1 MKKIKIIII
10 AAGFIAAAILYSF
23 SGKDSEAVLLKSG
36 TEAEAFDSD
45 KGPDSTAP
53 GEAANCDSA
62 LKEDIESLKTEISGL
77 KESIELLKK
86 DGINIVLSDTSA
98 QSVEAVYFPESGQQ
112 EDSGL
117 VNINTADKDELMELP
132 GIGES
137 KADSIISYRE
147 DYGAFESIE
156 EIMNISG
163 IKEAAF
169 EKLKDKITV

>member
-23 SGKDSEAVLLKSG
+23 SGKDSEAVLLKNG
-36 TEAEAFDSD
+36 TEAFDSD
-45 KGPDSTAP
+45 EGQDSTDS

-117 VNINTADKDELMELP
+117 VNINTADKDKLMELP